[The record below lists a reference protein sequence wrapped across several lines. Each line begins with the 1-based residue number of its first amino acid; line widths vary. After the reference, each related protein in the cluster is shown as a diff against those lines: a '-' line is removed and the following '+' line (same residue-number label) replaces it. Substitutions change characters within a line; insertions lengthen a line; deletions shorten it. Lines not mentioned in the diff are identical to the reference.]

1 MELLGLDLCVL
12 TWGQFVGCCE
22 CGHSPS
28 VSAACREFLDYL
40 EELFLSEECLC
51 AIELVRCSLSLFD
64 KIIIVQSEFLTCS
77 QRTVTGSDSAVVEPS
92 SRNRLQSY
100 YCTFNIAFYL

>member
-12 TWGQFVGCCE
+12 TWGHVVGCCE

-40 EELFLSEECLC
+40 EELFLSKECLC
-51 AIELVRCSLSLFD
+51 AIELVSCSLSLFD
-64 KIIIVQSEFLTCS
+64 NIIIVHTAFLTCS
-77 QRTVTGSDSAVVEPS
+77 QRAPTGPDSAVVEPS
-92 SRNRLQSY
+92 SRYRLQSY
-100 YCTFNIAFYL
+100 YYPFNIIFYL